1 MSPRV
6 ADADLPSDEEEDAEP
21 LAEDSATPL
30 DRDSPEQPRMMKIS
44 EAGLE
49 LISSFEGLHLT
60 ACLDPVG
67 ILAIGWASHEER
79 SARAGVGSDVLAV
92 NHAPRRMG
100 IKGAGAMNTRLVESS
115 QG

>member
-1 MSPRV
+1 V
-6 ADADLPSDEEEDAEP
+6 ADVDLPSDEQEDAEP
-21 LAEDSATPL
+21 LAEDSATLFDP
-30 DRDSPEQPRMMKIS
+30 DSAERPRMMKIS

-60 ACLDPVG
+60 AYPDPVA
-67 ILAIGWASHEER
+67 IPTIGWGSHEER

-92 NHAPRRMG
+92 KHALRRMG
-100 IKGAGAMNTRLVESS
+100 IKGAGTMNTPVVESS